1 MADLNKSQS
10 QTVWFSEEKHSRD
23 ADDPHIERIWMFAKE
38 ISKHLDSDEKTIDEA
53 DFFADR
59 LLDKLESA
67 LMYYQMIKLDDFDKR
82 NISQKRTIY
91 EGLYSNLWS
100 LYKGRVQNFLIV
112 AGWNLSMFFCK
123 EKNFESEAQK
133 FVENNSGHEDL
144 VGLAREQRKAWQN
157 KFSESRN
164 ASEHSGD
171 YRKGVE
177 TYETKAEAQQ
187 LFAQVSWMSET
198 LLAYCGSYKM
208 TKEWNVTE
216 VNPGTNIFQDKE
228 RYIVEHGMQTAMRE
242 KRAKDDQKS

>member
-1 MADLNKSQS
+1 MTNQKKPQP

-23 ADDPHIERIWMFAKE
+23 MDDPHIERIWIFAKE
-38 ISKHLDSDEKTIDEA
+38 ISKHLDTDEKTIDEA

-67 LMYYQMIKLDDFDKR
+67 LMYYQMIKLSGFDER

-100 LYKGRVQNFLIV
+100 FYKGRVQNFLIV
-112 AGWNLSMFFCK
+112 AGWNLSIFFCK
-123 EKNFESEAQK
+123 EKKFESEAQK
-133 FVENNSGHEDL
+133 FIENNPGHEDL
-144 VGLAREQRKAWQN
+144 IGLARAQRKAWQN

-177 TYETKAEAQQ
+177 IYETKAEAQQ
-187 LFAQVSWMSET
+187 LFAKVCWMSEM

-208 TKEWNVTE
+208 AKEWNVIE
-216 VNPGTNIFQDKE
+216 LNPGTNIFQDKD
-228 RYIVEHGMQTAMRE
+228 RYIVEHGLQTTMRE
-242 KRAKDDQKS
+242 KSEKNNQKS